1 MTQPV
6 HDKEYF
12 VKKNLAA
19 SLFLCLLAVSCS
31 NQQSDISA
39 SITVPVSVE
48 EIKLKSIEE
57 FVETTGTVRAVKEV
71 ELTAQSEGYYRLGKS
86 RSGKPFM
93 LGDRVDSTD
102 VIIYLDNPEVEN
114 QVKIESQKLNLDI
127 SKSEFEKQSALYEKG
142 GVTLRELKN
151 AEQALIDARYNY
163 ENAKLQLAKLKVK
176 SPFPGVI
183 VDLPY
188 FTPGTRVSAG
198 AKLVK
203 VMNYD
208 RLYMEVNFPAKY
220 LGVVAGGQP
229 VRALNYTMPGD
240 TLWGKVTQASPAV
253 EADSR
258 TFKAS
263 IEIDNPKLKL
273 RPGMFVIA
281 ETVVARKDSAIVL
294 PKQLISQAR
303 GAKRVFVVERG
314 AAEERRIKTGLEN
327 PTEVEVIEGLQVD
340 DRLIVKGYETLANQ
354 TKVKI
359 VR

>member
-6 HDKEYF
+6 HDKEHC
-12 VKKNLAA
+12 VKKIFTAG
-19 SLFLCLLAVSCS
+19 LFLCLLVLSCS
-31 NQQSDISA
+31 SQQSDISA
-39 SITVPVSVE
+39 SITVPISVE

-57 FVETTGTVRAVKEV
+57 FIETTGTVRAVKEV

-93 LGDRVDSTD
+93 LGDRVDTTD

-176 SPFPGVI
+176 SPFVGVI

-188 FTPGTRVSAG
+188 FTPSTRVGAG
-198 AKLVK
+198 TKLAK

-208 RLYMEVNFPAKY
+208 KLYLEVNFAAKY
-220 LGVVAGGQP
+220 IGVIVSGRP
-229 VRALNYTMPGD
+229 VRALNYTMPED
-240 TLWGKVTQASPAV
+240 TLVGKITQVSPAI

-258 TFKAS
+258 TFKAV

-273 RPGMFVIA
+273 RPGMFVKA
-281 ETVVARKDSAIVL
+281 ETIVARKDSAIVI
-294 PKQLISQAR
+294 PKQLVSQTR
-303 GAKRVFVVERG
+303 GSKRVFVVERG

-327 PTEVEVIEGLQVD
+327 PTEVEVIEGLRVD